1 MQFGKTAL
9 SRLGIDFNPLVHYIS
24 TPALGQESIF
34 MLRQPRVIITF
45 LFFVC
50 VVYGQNFRTVD
61 DIKDDWQDHTTFQ
74 KHELLSFCD
83 FLIDGGHHE
92 RALLSLFQY
101 LYKFPDDSL
110 EVPVLYHIARSYDL
124 SGNPIL
130 ANRYYDQVINLAD
143 GNFRVSQAANYRKLI
158 IKYYQED
165 YKSVLEETDNAT
177 DPYLITLR
185 GYIFLKE
192 LDWISARQAFLSA
205 DERFKH
211 RYYSGLIAPIMQSID
226 NAAEVP
232 MKNKWQTLAAS
243 LVPGGGRAYLR
254 EWGNAGGAL
263 ASFILVASLASS
275 NTGLLQSGNLPLVD
289 NRNELIPQGV
299 GNKLFDMVTNEP
311 TFTLSNDFSKSPLS
325 FGLPTEVTLS
335 NTKNNLIYTP
345 AILAVSIYLGTIL
358 KTYQDVDNAN
368 QRLFRNHIDITIA
381 KTPLESF
388 MDFAEPKLVEN

>member
-1 MQFGKTAL
+1 
-9 SRLGIDFNPLVHYIS
+9 
-24 TPALGQESIF
+24 
-34 MLRQPRVIITF
+34 MLRQPRVIVAF
-45 LFFVC
+45 LFFTC
-50 VVYGQNFRTVD
+50 VTHGQNYRTVD
-61 DIKDDWQDHTTFQ
+61 EIRGSWQDHTSFQ

-83 FLIDGGHHE
+83 FLINGGHYE

-101 LYKFPDDSL
+101 LYKYPGDSL

-130 ANRYYDQVINLAD
+130 ANRYYDQVINLAEE
-143 GNFRVSQAANYRKLI
+143 NFRVTQAANYRKLI
-158 IKYYQED
+158 IKYYQKD
-165 YKSVLEETDNAT
+165 YENILEETDNAT

-185 GYIFLKE
+185 GYIFLKD

-211 RYYSGLIAPIMQSID
+211 RHYSELITPIMQSID

-263 ASFILVASLASS
+263 ASFFLVASLASS
-275 NTGLLQSGNLPLVD
+275 STGLMQSGNLSLVD

-299 GNKLFDMVTNEP
+299 GYNLDD
-311 TFTLSNDFSKSPLS
+311 NDLPKRPLS
-325 FGLPTEVTLS
+325 FGLPIEVTLS
-335 NTKNNLIYTP
+335 KTNNNLIYTP
-345 AILAVSIYLGTIL
+345 AILAASIYLGTIL

-368 QRLFRNHIDITIA
+368 QRLFRNHINSIIN
-381 KTPLESF
+381 KIPLESF
-388 MDFAEPKLVEN
+388 MDFAEPDLIAD

>member
-1 MQFGKTAL
+1 
-9 SRLGIDFNPLVHYIS
+9 
-24 TPALGQESIF
+24 

-50 VVYGQNFRTVD
+50 VVCGQNFRTVD

-83 FLIDGGHHE
+83 FLIDGGHYE

-101 LYKFPDDSL
+101 LYKFPGDSL

-185 GYIFLKE
+185 GYIFLQE

-263 ASFILVASLASS
+263 ASFFLVASLASS
-275 NTGLLQSGNLPLVD
+275 NTGLLQSGPLPLVD

-299 GNKLFDMVTNEP
+299 GYKLDD
-311 TFTLSNDFSKSPLS
+311 NDLLKSPLS

-335 NTKNNLIYTP
+335 NTNNNLIYTP
-345 AILAVSIYLGTIL
+345 AILAASIYLGTIL

-388 MDFAEPKLVEN
+388 MDFAEPNLVEN

>member
-1 MQFGKTAL
+1 
-9 SRLGIDFNPLVHYIS
+9 
-24 TPALGQESIF
+24 

-50 VVYGQNFRTVD
+50 VVCGQNFRTVD

-83 FLIDGGHHE
+83 FLIDGGHYE

-101 LYKFPDDSL
+101 LYKFPGDSL

-143 GNFRVSQAANYRKLI
+143 ENFRVSQAANYRKLI

-185 GYIFLKE
+185 GYIFLQE

-263 ASFILVASLASS
+263 ASFFLVASLASS
-275 NTGLLQSGNLPLVD
+275 NTALTTSSAVRNLSLVD
-289 NRNELIPQGV
+289 NRNAWIP
-299 GNKLFDMVTNEP
+299 P
-311 TFTLSNDFSKSPLS
+311 KSPSS

-335 NTKNNLIYTP
+335 NTNNNLIYTP
-345 AILAVSIYLGTIL
+345 AILAASIYLGTIL

-388 MDFAEPKLVEN
+388 MDFAEPNLVEN

>member
-1 MQFGKTAL
+1 
-9 SRLGIDFNPLVHYIS
+9 
-24 TPALGQESIF
+24 
-34 MLRQPRVIITF
+34 MLRQLRVIITF
-45 LFFVC
+45 LFCVC

-83 FLIDGGHHE
+83 FLIDGGHYE

-101 LYKFPDDSL
+101 LYKFPGDSL

-165 YKSVLEETDNAT
+165 YRSVLEETDNAT

-185 GYIFLKE
+185 GYIFLQE

-263 ASFILVASLASS
+263 ASFFLVASLASS
-275 NTGLLQSGNLPLVD
+275 NTGLLQSGPLPLVD

-299 GNKLFDMVTNEP
+299 GYKV
-311 TFTLSNDFSKSPLS
+311 NDKPKIPLDQ
-325 FGLPTEVTLS
+325 FGPLTRPFGLPRLPTEVTLS
-335 NTKNNLIYTP
+335 NTNNNLIYIP
-345 AILAVSIYLGTIL
+345 AILAASIYLGTIL

-388 MDFAEPKLVEN
+388 MDFAEPNLVGN

>member
-1 MQFGKTAL
+1 
-9 SRLGIDFNPLVHYIS
+9 
-24 TPALGQESIF
+24 

-50 VVYGQNFRTVD
+50 VVCGQNFRTVD
-61 DIKDDWQDHTTFQ
+61 EIKDDWQDHTTFQ
-74 KHELLSFCD
+74 KHELLSFCE
-83 FLIDGGHHE
+83 FLFDGGHYE

-101 LYKFPDDSL
+101 LYKFPGDSL

-143 GNFRVSQAANYRKLI
+143 ENFRVSQAANYRKLI

-165 YKSVLEETDNAT
+165 YKSVLEKTDNAT

-185 GYIFLKE
+185 GYIFLQE

-263 ASFILVASLASS
+263 ASFFLVASLASS
-275 NTGLLQSGNLPLVD
+275 NTALTTSSPVRNLSLVD
-289 NRNELIPQGV
+289 NRNAWIP
-299 GNKLFDMVTNEP
+299 P
-311 TFTLSNDFSKSPLS
+311 KSPSS

-335 NTKNNLIYTP
+335 NTNNNLIYTP
-345 AILAVSIYLGTIL
+345 AILAASIYLGTIL

-388 MDFAEPKLVEN
+388 MDFAEPNLVEN

>member
-1 MQFGKTAL
+1 
-9 SRLGIDFNPLVHYIS
+9 
-24 TPALGQESIF
+24 
-34 MLRQPRVIITF
+34 MLRQPRVIISF

-50 VVYGQNFRTVD
+50 IALGQDFRTVD
-61 DIKDDWQDHTTFQ
+61 DIKDDWQEHTTFQ

-83 FLIDGGHHE
+83 FLIDGGHYE

-101 LYKFPDDSL
+101 LYKFPGDSL

-130 ANRYYDQVINLAD
+130 AIRYYDQVINLAD
-143 GNFRVSQAANYRKLI
+143 ENFRVAQAANYRKLI

-165 YKSVLEETDNAT
+165 YESVLEETDNAT

-185 GYIFLKE
+185 GYIYLKD

-205 DERFKH
+205 DERFNH
-211 RYYSGLIAPIMQSID
+211 RHYSELIAPIMQSID

-263 ASFILVASLASS
+263 ASFFLVATLASS
-275 NTGLLQSGNLPLVD
+275 NTGLMQSGNLPLVD

-299 GNKLFDMVTNEP
+299 GLVIT
-311 TFTLSNDFSKSPLS
+311 TLGVDEDTIIPSI
-325 FGLPTEVTLS
+325 GLPTEVILS
-335 NTKNNLIYTP
+335 NTNNNLIYTP
-345 AILAVSIYLGTIL
+345 ALLATSIYLGTIL

-368 QRLFRNHIDITIA
+368 QRLFRNHINTTIA

-388 MDFAEPKLVEN
+388 MDFAEPNLVAN

>member
-1 MQFGKTAL
+1 
-9 SRLGIDFNPLVHYIS
+9 
-24 TPALGQESIF
+24 
-34 MLRQPRVIITF
+34 MLRQPRVIIII
-45 LFFVC
+45 LIFVC
-50 VVYGQNFRTVD
+50 VVCGQNFRTVG
-61 DIKDDWQDHTTFQ
+61 DIKDNWQDHTTFQ

-83 FLIDGGHHE
+83 FLTDGGHYE

-101 LYKFPDDSL
+101 LYKFPGDSL

-124 SGNPIL
+124 SGNPVL
-130 ANRYYDQVINLAD
+130 ANRYYDQVINLSEE
-143 GNFRVSQAANYRKLI
+143 NFRVSKAANYRKLI

-165 YKSVLEETDNAT
+165 YESVLEETDNST
-177 DPYLITLR
+177 DPYMITLR
-185 GYIFLKE
+185 GYIFLQE

-211 RYYSGLIAPIMQSID
+211 RHYSGLIAPIMQSID

-263 ASFILVASLASS
+263 ASFFLVASLASS
-275 NTGLLQSGNLPLVD
+275 NTGLLQSANPPFPFFD
-289 NRNELIPQGV
+289 NRNALIPQGV
-299 GNKLFDMVTNEP
+299 GYPFDD
-311 TFTLSNDFSKSPLS
+311 NDVLKSPLS

-335 NTKNNLIYTP
+335 NTNNNLIYTP
-345 AILAVSIYLGTIL
+345 AILAASIYLGTIL

-368 QRLFRNHIDITIA
+368 QRLFRNHINITIA

-388 MDFAEPKLVEN
+388 MDFAEPNLVEN

>member
-1 MQFGKTAL
+1 M
-9 SRLGIDFNPLVHYIS
+9 
-24 TPALGQESIF
+24 PALGQESIF

-50 VVYGQNFRTVD
+50 VVCGQNFRTVD
-61 DIKDDWQDHTTFQ
+61 DIKDDWQEHTTFQ

-83 FLIDGGHHE
+83 FLIDGGHYE

-101 LYKFPDDSL
+101 LYKFPGDSL

-130 ANRYYDQVINLAD
+130 AIRYYDQVINLAD
-143 GNFRVSQAANYRKLI
+143 ENFRVAQAANYRKLI

-165 YKSVLEETDNAT
+165 YESVLEETDNAT

-185 GYIFLKE
+185 GYIYLKD

-205 DERFKH
+205 DERFNH
-211 RYYSGLIAPIMQSID
+211 RHYSELIAPIMQSID

-263 ASFILVASLASS
+263 ASFFLVATLASS
-275 NTGLLQSGNLPLVD
+275 NTGLLQSADPPFPFFD
-289 NRNELIPQGV
+289 NRNALIPQGV
-299 GNKLFDMVTNEP
+299 GYPFDD
-311 TFTLSNDFSKSPLS
+311 NDVLKSPLS

-335 NTKNNLIYTP
+335 NTNNNLIYTP
-345 AILAVSIYLGTIL
+345 ALLATSIYLGTIL

-368 QRLFRNHIDITIA
+368 QRLFRNHINTTIA
-381 KTPLESF
+381 KTPPAFVLSQDQTLHCMF
-388 MDFAEPKLVEN
+388 DIFIVYFDSQS

>member
-1 MQFGKTAL
+1 
-9 SRLGIDFNPLVHYIS
+9 
-24 TPALGQESIF
+24 
-34 MLRQPRVIITF
+34 
-45 LFFVC
+45 VC
-50 VVYGQNFRTVD
+50 GQNFRTVD
-61 DIKDDWQDHTTFQ
+61 DIKEDWQDHTTFQ

-83 FLIDGGHHE
+83 FLIDGGHYE

-143 GNFRVSQAANYRKLI
+143 ENFRVSQAANYRKLI

-185 GYIFLKE
+185 GYIFLQE

-263 ASFILVASLASS
+263 ASFFLVASLASS
-275 NTGLLQSGNLPLVD
+275 NTGLLQSGNLSLVD

-299 GNKLFDMVTNEP
+299 GYKLDD
-311 TFTLSNDFSKSPLS
+311 NDFPKNPIS

-335 NTKNNLIYTP
+335 NTNNNLIYTP
-345 AILAVSIYLGTIL
+345 AILAASIYLGTIL

-388 MDFAEPKLVEN
+388 MDFAEPNLVEN

>member
-1 MQFGKTAL
+1 
-9 SRLGIDFNPLVHYIS
+9 
-24 TPALGQESIF
+24 

-50 VVYGQNFRTVD
+50 VVCGQNFRTVD

-83 FLIDGGHHE
+83 FLIDGGHYE

-101 LYKFPDDSL
+101 LYKFPGDSL

-143 GNFRVSQAANYRKLI
+143 ENFRVSQAANYRKLI

-185 GYIFLKE
+185 GYIFLQE

-263 ASFILVASLASS
+263 ASFFLVASLASS
-275 NTGLLQSGNLPLVD
+275 NTGLLQSGNSPFPFFD
-289 NRNELIPQGV
+289 NRNALIPQGV
-299 GNKLFDMVTNEP
+299 GYPFDD
-311 TFTLSNDFSKSPLS
+311 NDVLKSPLS

-335 NTKNNLIYTP
+335 NTNNNLIYTP
-345 AILAVSIYLGTIL
+345 AILAASIYLGTIL

-388 MDFAEPKLVEN
+388 MDFAEPNLVEN

>member
-1 MQFGKTAL
+1 M
-9 SRLGIDFNPLVHYIS
+9 
-24 TPALGQESIF
+24 PALGQELIF

-50 VVYGQNFRTVD
+50 VVCGQNFRTVD

-83 FLIDGGHHE
+83 FLIDGGHYE

-101 LYKFPDDSL
+101 LYKFPGDSL

-143 GNFRVSQAANYRKLI
+143 ENFRVSQAANYRKLI

-185 GYIFLKE
+185 GYIFLQE

-211 RYYSGLIAPIMQSID
+211 RYYSQLIAPIMQSID

-263 ASFILVASLASS
+263 ASFFLVASLASS
-275 NTGLLQSGNLPLVD
+275 NTGLLQSGNISLVD

-299 GNKLFDMVTNEP
+299 GYKLDY
-311 TFTLSNDFSKSPLS
+311 NDLPKSPLS
-325 FGLPTEVTLS
+325 FGLPTEVILS
-335 NTKNNLIYTP
+335 NTNNNLIYTP
-345 AILAVSIYLGTIL
+345 AILAASIYLGTIF
-358 KTYQDVDNAN
+358 KTYQDVDNAI
-368 QRLFRNHIDITIA
+368 QRLFRNHINMTIA

-388 MDFAEPKLVEN
+388 MDFSEPNLVEN

>member
-1 MQFGKTAL
+1 MP
-9 SRLGIDFNPLVHYIS
+9 S
-24 TPALGQESIF
+24 LGQESIF

-50 VVYGQNFRTVD
+50 VVCGQNFHTID

-83 FLIDGGHHE
+83 FLIDGGHYE

-101 LYKFPDDSL
+101 LYKFPGDSL

-143 GNFRVSQAANYRKLI
+143 ENFRVSQAANYRKLI

-165 YKSVLEETDNAT
+165 YKSVLEETDNVT

-185 GYIFLKE
+185 GYIFLQE
-192 LDWISARQAFLSA
+192 LDWISSRQAFLSA

-263 ASFILVASLASS
+263 ASFFLVASLASS
-275 NTGLLQSGNLPLVD
+275 NTGLLQSANPPFPFFD
-289 NRNELIPQGV
+289 NRNALIPQGV
-299 GNKLFDMVTNEP
+299 GYPFDD
-311 TFTLSNDFSKSPLS
+311 NDVLKSPLS

-335 NTKNNLIYTP
+335 NTNNNLIYTP
-345 AILAVSIYLGTIL
+345 AILAASIYLGTIL

-388 MDFAEPKLVEN
+388 MDFAEPNLVEN

>member
-1 MQFGKTAL
+1 
-9 SRLGIDFNPLVHYIS
+9 
-24 TPALGQESIF
+24 
-34 MLRQPRVIITF
+34 MLRKPRVIITF
-45 LFFVC
+45 LLFVC
-50 VVYGQNFRTVD
+50 VACGQDFRTVD
-61 DIKDDWQDHTTFQ
+61 DIKDDWQEHTTFQ

-83 FLIDGGHHE
+83 FLIDGGHYE
-92 RALLSLFQY
+92 RALLSLFKY
-101 LYKFPDDSL
+101 LYKFPGDSL

-130 ANRYYDQVINLAD
+130 AIRYYDQVINLAD
-143 GNFRVSQAANYRKLI
+143 ENFRVAQAANYRKLI

-165 YKSVLEETDNAT
+165 YESVLEETDNAT

-185 GYIFLKE
+185 GYIYLKD

-205 DERFKH
+205 DERFNH
-211 RYYSGLIAPIMQSID
+211 RHYSELIAPIMQSID

-263 ASFILVASLASS
+263 ASFFLVATLASS
-275 NTGLLQSGNLPLVD
+275 NTGLMQSGNLPLVD

-299 GNKLFDMVTNEP
+299 GLVIT
-311 TFTLSNDFSKSPLS
+311 TLGVDDDTIIPSI
-325 FGLPTEVTLS
+325 GLPTEVILS
-335 NTKNNLIYTP
+335 NTNNNLIYIP
-345 AILAVSIYLGTIL
+345 ALLATSMYLGTIL

-368 QRLFRNHIDITIA
+368 QRLFRNHINTTIA

-388 MDFAEPKLVEN
+388 MDFAEPNLVAN

>member
-1 MQFGKTAL
+1 
-9 SRLGIDFNPLVHYIS
+9 
-24 TPALGQESIF
+24 

-50 VVYGQNFRTVD
+50 VVCGQNFRTVD
-61 DIKDDWQDHTTFQ
+61 DIKDDWQEHTNFQ

-83 FLIDGGHHE
+83 FLTDGGHHE

-101 LYKFPDDSL
+101 LYKFPGDSL

-130 ANRYYDQVINLAD
+130 AIRYYDQVINLAD
-143 GNFRVSQAANYRKLI
+143 ENFRVAQAANYRKLI

-165 YKSVLEETDNAT
+165 YESVLKETDNAT

-185 GYIFLKE
+185 GYIYLKD

-205 DERFKH
+205 DERFNH
-211 RYYSGLIAPIMQSID
+211 RHYSELIAPIMQSID

-263 ASFILVASLASS
+263 ASFFLVATLASS
-275 NTGLLQSGNLPLVD
+275 NTGLMQSGNLPLVD

-299 GNKLFDMVTNEP
+299 GLVIT
-311 TFTLSNDFSKSPLS
+311 TLGVDDDIIIPSI
-325 FGLPTEVTLS
+325 GLPTEVILS
-335 NTKNNLIYTP
+335 NTNNNLIYTP
-345 AILAVSIYLGTIL
+345 ALLATSIYLGTIL

-368 QRLFRNHIDITIA
+368 QRLFRNHINTTIA

-388 MDFAEPKLVEN
+388 MDFAEPNLVAN